1 MADIPVPFLRTQY
14 ACAICYV
21 ASAGRLRMMDNTR
34 YYNVSSGT
42 TTTEGIYVT
51 LNSSG
56 NITIKAILAGTVYAP
71 SSGVL
76 VAHPLD
82 VGQSVNLVNI
92 GNDTILFRADL

>member
-1 MADIPVPFLRTQY
+1 
-14 ACAICYV
+14 
-21 ASAGRLRMMDNTR
+21 MDNTR
-34 YYNVSSGT
+34 YYNVGSGAT
-42 TTTEGIYVT
+42 ITEGIVVT

-82 VGQSVNLVNI
+82 VSQSVNLVNI